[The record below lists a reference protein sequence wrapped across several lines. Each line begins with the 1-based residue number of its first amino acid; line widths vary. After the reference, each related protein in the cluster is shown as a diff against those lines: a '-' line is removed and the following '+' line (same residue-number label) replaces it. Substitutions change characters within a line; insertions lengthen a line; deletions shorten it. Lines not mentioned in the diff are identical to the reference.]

1 MSTQVEKITFKS
13 YMDAYVAKEVNLEVA
28 NSIATSKSTMI
39 LDFLSKIKRQ
49 LTSPK
54 KRPNKF
60 MLI

>member
-1 MSTQVEKITFKS
+1 
-13 YMDAYVAKEVNLEVA
+13 MDAYVAKEVNLEVA